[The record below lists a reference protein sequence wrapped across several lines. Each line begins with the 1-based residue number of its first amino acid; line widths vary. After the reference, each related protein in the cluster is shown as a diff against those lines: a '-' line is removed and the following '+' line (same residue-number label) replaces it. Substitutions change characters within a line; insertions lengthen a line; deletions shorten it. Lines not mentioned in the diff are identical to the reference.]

1 MEEAHDRGM
10 THISRPPRIALVG
23 DRSSSVEAHNRIPH
37 LLAALV
43 ADGAEPIEPYWL
55 ASTDIDS
62 GRDVS
67 GFDGIWVVPGSPY
80 RNPAGVLAAI
90 ETARSTELPLLGTCG
105 GFQYLLLEFA
115 HNVCGLTTLAHG
127 ESEPDAPDLLLEPLA
142 CSLFGEEATVII
154 EPGTTAARTMGAGP
168 TTERYFCRFG
178 VNAAYEDPLVR
189 QGLVFAGRDLDGQ
202 VRVAEITEHPF
213 FVGALFQPELS
224 SDATLVHPLIVG
236 FAAAVQQRAQLTGA
250 AR

>member
-1 MEEAHDRGM
+1 M
-10 THISRPPRIALVG
+10 TNISQPPRIALVG
-23 DRSSSVEAHNRIPH
+23 DRSASVEAHNRIPS

-43 ADGAEPIEPYWL
+43 SEGAEPIEPYWL

-62 GRDVS
+62 ASDVA

-90 ETARSTELPLLGTCG
+90 EAARTSGLPLLGTCG

-115 HNVCGLTTLAHG
+115 HNVCGLTSLAHG
-127 ESEPDAPDLLLEPLA
+127 ETDPNAPELLLEPLA
-142 CSLFGEEATVII
+142 CSLFGEEGTVII
-154 EPGTTAARTMGAGP
+154 EPGTTVARTMGAGP
-168 TTERYFCRFG
+168 STERYFCRFG
-178 VNAAYEDPLVR
+178 VNPAYEDSLVAG
-189 QGLVFAGRDLDGQ
+189 GLVIAGRDVDGQ

-236 FAAAVQQRAQLTGA
+236 FISAVRRRAQLTA
-250 AR
+250 VAL